1 MSAAELRALAERLCL
16 VEPHDY
22 EDRAITEAAAEV
34 LELVAWAEE
43 NKRCPQYEA
52 RVKRPAYWSVM
63 YCGDQFHGDTLI
75 DTLRRAKEAAR

>member
-1 MSAAELRALAERLCL
+1 MTASELRELAQRLCE

-43 NKRCPQYEA
+43 NKVEA
-52 RVKRPAYWSVM
+52 VRRRHGYSVHV
-63 YCGDQFHGDTLI
+63 GLVAHNSDTLI
-75 DTLRRAKEAAR
+75 DTLRRAREAAR